1 MSVRMF
7 RASIKPEHVADME
20 AAGKELFAAIEAVQ
34 PQGVRYSWCKL
45 ADEGSYLLV
54 VDLQDDAA
62 NPLAAIPAFGAVMGE
77 LKGKWAA
84 QPLTM
89 EQLTPI
95 GSYGLF

>member
-1 MSVRMF
+1 
-7 RASIKPEHVADME
+7 
-20 AAGKELFAAIEAVQ
+20 
-34 PQGVRYSWCKL
+34 
-45 ADEGSYLLV
+45 
-54 VDLQDDAA
+54 
-62 NPLAAIPAFGAVMGE
+62 MGE